1 MLSCYKEKP
10 LGYKFKIINE
20 AAESAVN
27 NSLKYYGLTFS
38 QIHMLLFLDDNC
50 SGRPVKMKDIEDY
63 FNLKHPTVTGII
75 ERLKAKG
82 FVTTYTDP
90 SDRRCTLVAIS
101 DRAAEV
107 RYIMDVHHK
116 TMDAI
121 FENNISESDLRLL
134 SKLLDQIIDNLI
146 SSVKFTMVNQQ
157 PRKQRGM

>member
-1 MLSCYKEKP
+1 VLSCYKEKP

-20 AAESAVN
+20 AAESAAN

-38 QIHMLLFLDDNC
+38 QIHMLLFLDDDC
-50 SGRPVKMKDIEDY
+50 GGRPVKMKDIEDY

-107 RYIMDVHHK
+107 RYVMNVHRK
-116 TMDAI
+116 TMDTI
-121 FENNISESDLRLL
+121 FENNMSESDLRLL
-134 SKLLDQIIDNLI
+134 NNFLDQIIDNLI
-146 SSVKFTMVNQQ
+146 SSGKFIIAN
-157 PRKQRGM
+157 KK